1 MKMAESEAGQSS
13 NSGTIPGLD
22 LLFLKMLLINKLPE

>member
-1 MKMAESEAGQSS
+1 MDTDKDDGICAKQSS

-22 LLFLKMLLINKLPE
+22 FTVSENVC

>member
-1 MKMAESEAGQSS
+1 MDSDEDDGICTEQSS

-22 LLFLKMLLINKLPE
+22 FAVSENVC